1 MNYTESLA
9 YLDSLGKFG
18 IKLGMER
25 IEGLLRELGNPE
37 QKIKTVH
44 VTGTNG
50 KGSVTSMIT
59 NILLAANLK
68 VGKFTS
74 PHLVKYNE
82 RINLNGKDISD
93 EDFATAITAVK
104 VAADSVVKKG
114 VCEQPTQFEI
124 LTAAAFLYFYLQK
137 VDYAVIE
144 VGMGGLWD
152 STNVIT
158 PVVSVI
164 TNVALDHTDRCGK
177 TLERIAMQKAGI
189 IKEMIKITCVQRKG
203 LATAADGNEALG
215 PIVSLAMFK
224 EAPVYLYG
232 KAFHGTE
239 VKSSMEGQ
247 TFTLHAGDFYHS
259 DYEIKLPGEHQIKNT
274 SVAIVAA
281 KLVSKQ
287 DDRINELAL
296 HVGVANTVW
305 PGRLERIHKNPDIIL
320 DGAHNP
326 DGAKALRNALDKYY
340 PGKQVQF
347 VFGMMGDKDM
357 SGVIKTLIK
366 QDDVVY
372 TVRADE
378 GARAAEAAD
387 LAKLVGSNA
396 VAEADLAT
404 AYDAAIRGAGTD
416 GVVCFCGSLYLVG
429 EFKKMLLADKS
440 RMN

>member
-9 YLDSLGKFG
+9 YLEGLGKFG
-18 IKLGMER
+18 IQLGMER
-25 IEGLLRELGNPE
+25 IEGLLRELDNPE

-50 KGSVTSMIT
+50 KGSVSSMIA

-82 RINLNGKDISD
+82 RINLNGRDISD
-93 EDFATAITAVK
+93 DDFAMVISAVR
-104 VAADSVVKKG
+104 VAAESVVKKG
-114 VCEQPTQFEI
+114 VCQQPTQFEV

-177 TLERIAMQKAGI
+177 TVERIAMQKAGI
-189 IKEMIKITCVQRKG
+189 IKENVPVV
-203 LATAADGNEALG
+203 TAAEGNEALG
-215 PIVSLAMFK
+215 PIVSFAMFK
-224 EAPVYLYG
+224 NAPVYLYG
-232 KAFHGTE
+232 KAFYGEE
-239 VKSSMEGQ
+239 VSSSMDGQ
-247 TFTLHAGDFYHS
+247 KFTLHAGDVYSS

-296 HVGVANTVW
+296 HLGAANTFW
-305 PGRLERIHKNPDIIL
+305 PGRLERIGRQPEIIL

-326 DGAKALRNALDKYY
+326 NGAEALRKALDKYY
-340 PGKQVQF
+340 PGQRVHF

-357 SGVIKTLIK
+357 SGVIKALIHK
-366 QDDVVY
+366 DDVVY

-378 GARAAEAAD
+378 GSRAAAAAD
-387 LAKLVGSNA
+387 LAKLVGPDA
-396 VAEADLAT
+396 VPVDSLAQAYGKALQEAGEQG
-404 AYDAAIRGAGTD
+404 I
-416 GVVCFCGSLYLVG
+416 VCVCGSLYLVG
-429 EFKKMLLADKS
+429 ELKKLLLNAQQ
-440 RMN
+440 RLH